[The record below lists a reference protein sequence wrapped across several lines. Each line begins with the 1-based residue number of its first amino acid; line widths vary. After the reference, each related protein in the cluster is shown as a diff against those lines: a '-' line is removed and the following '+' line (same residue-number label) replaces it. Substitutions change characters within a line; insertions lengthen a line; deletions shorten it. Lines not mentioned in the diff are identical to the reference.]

1 MQHALL
7 QQIVGALKRVK
18 VAANSFEV
26 TASSR
31 RAVHAPA
38 AKKEKPR
45 VTRAKSLLEGNDRA
59 LEEAFSKVEAL
70 EVNASADSKM
80 QNQLASRKTLMCD
93 FMRET
98 MSVPQNS

>member
-59 LEEAFSKVEAL
+59 LEEAFQKSKPLKSMLQQTQRCRINWLQGKHSCVTSC
-70 EVNASADSKM
+70 VK
-80 QNQLASRKTLMCD
+80 
-93 FMRET
+93 
-98 MSVPQNS
+98 P